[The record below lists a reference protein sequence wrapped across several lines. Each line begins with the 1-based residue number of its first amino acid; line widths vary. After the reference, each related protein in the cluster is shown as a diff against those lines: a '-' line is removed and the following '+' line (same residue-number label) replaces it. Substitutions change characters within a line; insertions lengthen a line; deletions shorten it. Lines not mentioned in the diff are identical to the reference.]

1 MILMGDLFLIA
12 NLFPIA
18 ILFVLTFLEL
28 GVAIQTNIRLN
39 HVSLVRNPRGGNIC
53 SIRDSITQNNN
64 EIIDLYIALCK
75 LDKYITI

>member
-28 GVAIQTNIRLN
+28 GVAIIQ
-39 HVSLVRNPRGGNIC
+39 S
-53 SIRDSITQNNN
+53 
-64 EIIDLYIALCK
+64 YIF
-75 LDKYITI
+75 TILTCIYLKDIFEAH